1 MVVRSGA
8 VRSKLWVSPSV
19 TRKAVRKGV
28 PTTDIFTNCFSITAQ
43 GIRQSTI
50 RHLSLRNNRIPS
62 LGGVSLAVMIKDYPD
77 LSASPFSPSATSPS
91 ATTTY
96 TPYTPRSR
104 RKLDEGPLPDIPV
117 VASNSTGGITSRHIP
132 SSYVRPGMSDSSGDS
147 DDEDDLPPVPV
158 TKEEKMERNLMQT
171 RVRSL
176 DDVQRLGR
184 LVTLDLK
191 GNDLR
196 VRFFL
201 SLTPRAVR
209 SGADMPS

>member
-1 MVVRSGA
+1 
-8 VRSKLWVSPSV
+8 
-19 TRKAVRKGV
+19 
-28 PTTDIFTNCFSITAQ
+28 
-43 GIRQSTI
+43 
-50 RHLSLRNNRIPS
+50 
-62 LGGVSLAVMIKDYPD
+62 MIKDYPD

-158 TKEEKMERNLMQT
+158 MKEEKMERNLMQT

-201 SLTPRAVR
+201 SLSLLALCEAVLTCLPRHLAPGRRESLTSPRCSSGTAHSR
-209 SGADMPS
+209 SATCRTTRSTSTGSSRSRKLSFVLPFPLVLCSIDGSVAD